1 MEDEV
6 CMFSKFGYCRFRE
19 KCKRRHFSEICE
31 LNGSCESTKTC
42 PKRHPRKCNKYE
54 TKNGCRF
61 GFACSYQHS
70 KHHVANEAGETK
82 YIIELKEKI
91 NHLENTVEELTNKV
105 EGMNVDKLE
114 QMDKVVRA
122 LVRKVLSLESNLEEM
137 KRKKEIE
144 GLGATNE
151 VKIKEIE
158 TEKSELK
165 ENCSINKVLFHNN
178 DIKDSCSTP
187 KKNKGREK

>member
-1 MEDEV
+1 
-6 CMFSKFGYCRFRE
+6 MFSKFGYCRFKE

-42 PKRHPRKCNKYE
+42 LKRHPRKCKKYE

-61 GFACSYQHS
+61 KFACAYQHS
-70 KHHVANEAGETK
+70 KHHVANEAGEIKTF
-82 YIIELKEKI
+82 IELKEKI

-122 LVRKVLSLESNLEEM
+122 LVRKVLSLESDLEEM
-137 KRKKEIE
+137 KNKKEIK
-144 GLGATNE
+144 GLGTRNE
-151 VKIKEIE
+151 VKVKEIE
-158 TEKSELK
+158 TEKLELK
-165 ENCSINKVLFHNN
+165 ENHSISKVSFHNN
-178 DIKDSCSTP
+178 DIKDS
-187 KKNKGREK
+187 